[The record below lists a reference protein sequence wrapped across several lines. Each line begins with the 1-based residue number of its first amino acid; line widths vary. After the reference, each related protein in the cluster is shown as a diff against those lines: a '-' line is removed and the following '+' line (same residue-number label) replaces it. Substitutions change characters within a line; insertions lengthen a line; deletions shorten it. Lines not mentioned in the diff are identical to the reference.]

1 MSSTTPRPL
10 PSRFRWFEA
19 CARAASPSTGVLIDR
34 AIQEARTGFASRPD
48 ALIAELRAAGEPRLA
63 FWLRGMTVVDSGDGD
78 FRDGLARAR
87 EFLPEYDAPEHRSYS
102 ERTCYLGAV
111 ASVLAHID
119 RVGYRDRVHGL
130 REAMLDDADPGDC
143 CRLTVHL
150 TRAGDA
156 SRRHD
161 YNEAERLLDA
171 AEAFIQSDASGAEAL
186 AHARFRLDLAR
197 TDLDSAAARL
207 ERIEAERLRPDL
219 SARELRRRLAE
230 RKLLRC
236 ELAMAHGASDEA
248 LAYVEAALWRAPV
261 ICDAPRVALELLEL
275 LHQHDMDDHALR
287 LAALATDVATRRGLA
302 RTEVELRLAWCR
314 LARTQADSGQQA
326 ATALA
331 GIEDAAARLASHDLN
346 ERIREALGTN
356 TPLPAR
362 AQGTFP

>member
-1 MSSTTPRPL
+1 MSSTTPL
-10 PSRFRWFEA
+10 PARFRWFEA
-19 CARAASPSTGVLIDR
+19 CVRDPSPTTSELIDR
-34 AIQEARTGFASRPD
+34 AIQEAQTGFASRPE
-48 ALIAELRAAGEPRLA
+48 ATIAALRAAGEPRLA
-63 FWLRGMTVVDSGDGD
+63 FWLRGMTVVDSGEGD
-78 FRDGLARAR
+78 FRDGLARAG
-87 EFLPEYDAPEHRSYS
+87 ELLSEYDAPEHRTYP

-111 ASVLAHID
+111 ASILAKID
-119 RVGYRDRVHGL
+119 RVGYRDRIRGL
-130 REAMLDDADPGDC
+130 GDAMLDDPDAGDC

-150 TRAGDA
+150 SRASDA

-161 YNEAERLLDA
+161 YDEAQRLLDA
-171 AEAFIQSDASGAEAL
+171 ADAFVERDGSGPESL

-207 ERIEAERLRPDL
+207 ERIEAERLRPGL
-219 SARELRRRLAE
+219 SARELRTRLAE

-236 ELAMAHGASDEA
+236 ELATAQGVSDRA
-248 LAYVEAALWRAPV
+248 LVYVEAALWRAPV
-261 ICDAPRVALELLEL
+261 ICGAPRVALELLDL
-275 LHQHDMDDHALR
+275 LHQRGMDDHALR